1 MYKKMSKIVGT
12 MGPSISNEE
21 FISKAIDNGLNILR
35 VNFSHAKY
43 DEVKNWIKMLD
54 NINKKNNSYV
64 AWMADTK
71 GPEIRIDLLENDSV
85 FLEKNSI
92 LRIRNDHLIGNEK
105 SFSISYE
112 NLYQSVKKNT
122 KILLDDALIELKV
135 IDIEN
140 EDIIVEVINSGE
152 LKSKK
157 GVNVPNVALD
167 MPFIS
172 EKDYQ
177 DIKFACEN
185 NASYIAA
192 SFTRRV
198 EDINQIRKLCKN
210 FNREDVQIIA
220 KIENHE
226 GVENSLEII
235 KASDGIMVARGDL
248 GSELPM
254 EEVPIIQLELAKL
267 CNINGKPIIIAT
279 HMLDSMER
287 NPRPTRAEVGDV
299 ALAISQ
305 GADAIMLSGETA
317 KGEYPIEAIS
327 TMAKIASRIETT
339 IDHNKILKRFIDNI
353 DISQYDGI
361 GLSVVELASK
371 INAKA
376 IFCFTESGQT
386 AKKISK
392 YRPTCPIYALSQNDK
407 TLYSLALNW
416 GVLYCEKVAFSDL
429 ESKYKIA
436 NEKALQIG
444 IKKYDLVIVTG
455 GHPNTGSLTNFLK
468 VLEVGN
474 EV

>member
-1 MYKKMSKIVGT
+1 MHNKMSKIVAT
-12 MGPSISNEE
+12 MGPAISNQEILE
-21 FISKAIDNGLNILR
+21 KLIDNGLNILR
-35 VNFSHAKY
+35 VNFSHATF
-43 DEVKNWIKMLD
+43 DEVSNWIGMLE
-54 NINKKNNSYV
+54 NINKKNISYV

-71 GPEIRIDLLENDSV
+71 GPEIRVDLLKDNNI
-85 FLEKNSI
+85 FLNKDDI
-92 LRIRNDHLIGNEK
+92 VTIRNDHLIGDEK

-112 NLYQSVKKNT
+112 NLYNCVDIGT
-122 KILLDDALIELKV
+122 RILLDDALIELVV
-135 IDIEN
+135 IEIKN
-140 EDIIVEVINSGE
+140 QDIIVRVLNSGI

-157 GVNVPNVALD
+157 GVNVPNIVLD

-172 EKDYQ
+172 EKDYA

-198 EDINQIRKLCKN
+198 DDVNQIRQLCQK
-210 FNREDVQIIA
+210 FNREDMQIIA
-220 KIENHE
+220 KIENQE

-235 KASDGIMVARGDL
+235 NASDGIMVARGDL
-248 GSELPM
+248 GTELPM
-254 EEVPIIQLELAKL
+254 EEVPIIQLELSKL
-267 CNINGKPIIIAT
+267 CNLYGKPIIIAT

-299 ALAISQ
+299 AHAITQ

-317 KGEYPIEAIS
+317 KGEYPIEAII
-327 TMAKIASRIETT
+327 TMSKIASRIETT
-339 IDHNKILKRFIDNI
+339 IDYSKILKRFIDNF
-353 DISQYDGI
+353 SHTQYDGI

-376 IFCFTESGQT
+376 IFCFTESGET

-392 YRPTCPIYALSQNDK
+392 YRPECPIYALSQSER

-416 GVLYCEKVAFSDL
+416 GIIYFEKVDFSDL

-436 NEKALQIG
+436 NQRALNLG
-444 IKKYDLVIVTG
+444 IQKNDLVIITG
-455 GHPNTGSLTNFLK
+455 GHPNNTSITNFLK